1 MGIWWNHPR
10 TTFPANVKVV
20 WDQFKQ
26 AFRGHYIPPSLMVI
40 KHTEFMKLT
49 QGNKGLSEY
58 L

>member
-1 MGIWWNHPR
+1 VNHHW
-10 TTFPANVKVV
+10 TTFPANVEVV

-26 AFRGHYIPPSLMVI
+26 AFRGHYIPPGLMVI

-49 QGNKGLSEY
+49 QGNKSLNEY